1 MSGFNLG
8 EQTGGNLCHGKFALA
23 IGDGAKT
30 GPALVT
36 TSNYSIDGITYSKT
50 GAATVIPFTALGI
63 QAALT
68 KCLYLIQLDSAGT
81 ATFVK
86 GTAVLTADLTAG
98 TKVLKWP
105 EGSASNCV
113 VGAVKIACASTAT
126 FTPGTTALDATNITA
141 TYYDLCTVPTA
152 PLTS

>member
-1 MSGFNLG
+1 MSYNLNEG
-8 EQTGGNLCHGKFALA
+8 PRGITMCHGKADIA

-30 GPALVT
+30 GPAFVT
-36 TSNYSIDGITYSKT
+36 TSKFSIDGITYSKT

-68 KCLYLIQLDSAGT
+68 KCLYLCVIDSAGT
-81 ATFVK
+81 VTFVK
-86 GTAVLTADLTAG
+86 GSEVLTADLTAG

-105 EGSASNCV
+105 ALPASKCAW
-113 VGAVKIACASTAT
+113 GAVKIACASTAT

-141 TYYDLCTVPTA
+141 TYYDLATVPTA